1 MERLTERLENG
12 GINVKYA
19 SQHETAIHRLVTIE
33 DILGDD
39 YDLDR
44 LRALTKADREERIFI
59 SPVKI
64 GDTVYYITGLY
75 GNLVKPVTVE
85 EVYFGNSTLA
95 LGVSTGFAKFPI
107 LEKHYF
113 ITKEAAED
121 ALQHM
126 QMEE

>member
-1 MERLTERLENG
+1 MKRLTNKTDYVLGTYSDMEERLMD
-12 GINVKYA
+12 
-19 SQHETAIHRLVTIE
+19 IE
-33 DILGDD
+33 DILGDE

-75 GNLVKPVTVE
+75 GNLVKPATVE
-85 EVYFGNSTLA
+85 EVYFGDSTLA
-95 LGVSTGFAKFPI
+95 LGVSTGFAKFPL
-107 LEKHYF
+107 LEKEFF

-121 ALQHM
+121 ALRRRCK
-126 QMEE
+126 ED